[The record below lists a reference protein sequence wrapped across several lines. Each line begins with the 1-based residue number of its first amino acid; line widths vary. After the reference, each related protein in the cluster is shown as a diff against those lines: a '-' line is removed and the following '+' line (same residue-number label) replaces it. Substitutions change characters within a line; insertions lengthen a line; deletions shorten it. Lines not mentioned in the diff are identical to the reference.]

1 MPSNKTSLYDGQV
14 HILNSTLDL
23 TGKQALVNNGS
34 NIAMGDTVIGY
45 DNGDVSLSAGD
56 ELYGSEPTG
65 SGRIKHI
72 GTIDSVTES
81 GSAGSFAGNITLTS
95 GSKIALADD
104 TFLMKDLPKFEI
116 AAIQV
121 VIAGTLTN
129 LIPAENRFPR
139 TIQADGVTSFD
150 DTHEVNYYGATDGSA
165 GAAVSGVIDAGITIE
180 GRFKKVTISSGDSA
194 ICHLKAVAYRGLK
207 DMP

>member
-1 MPSNKTSLYDGQV
+1 MPSNKTSLYDGHV
-14 HILNSTLDL
+14 HISNSTLNL

-34 NIAMGDTVIGY
+34 NIAKGDTVIAY

-72 GTIDSVTES
+72 GTIDSITES

-95 GSKIALADD
+95 GSKIALANN
-104 TFLMKDLPKFEI
+104 TFLMKDPPKFEI
-116 AAIQV
+116 VAIQM
-121 VIAGTLTN
+121 IITGTLTN

-150 DTHEVNYYGATDGSA
+150 DTHEVNYYGATDGAA
-165 GAAVSGVIDAGITIE
+165 GAAVSGSIEAGIVIE
-180 GRFKKVTISSGDSA
+180 GRFKNVTISSGDSA
-194 ICHLKAVAYRGLK
+194 ICHLKATPYRSLK
-207 DMP
+207 DMQ